1 MAGIGDR
8 ISFRKTQEHV
18 ITKEG
23 FEEFEEFEGFEEFEE
38 FSLTP
43 FISLY
48 LHLPPFISLYIH
60 LPPLYYLVS

>member
-18 ITKEG
+18 ITKEEFEGFEG
-23 FEEFEEFEGFEEFEE
+23 FEEFEEFEE

-43 FISLY
+43 FTSPY
-48 LHLPPFISLYIH
+48 LLFTTW
-60 LPPLYYLVS
+60 

>member
-23 FEEFEEFEGFEEFEE
+23 FEEF
-38 FSLTP
+38 SLTP
-43 FISLY
+43 FTSPY
-48 LHLPPFISLYIH
+48 LLFTTW
-60 LPPLYYLVS
+60 

>member
-23 FEEFEEFEGFEEFEE
+23 FEGGEGGEEFEGF
-38 FSLTP
+38 SSTP
-43 FISLY
+43 FTSPY
-48 LHLPPFISLYIH
+48 LLFTTW
-60 LPPLYYLVS
+60 

>member
-23 FEEFEEFEGFEEFEE
+23 FEEFEGYEE
-38 FSLTP
+38 FSSTPLT
-43 FISLY
+43 SLY
-48 LHLPPFISLYIH
+48 LHLPPLDS
-60 LPPLYYLVS
+60 P

>member
-23 FEEFEEFEGFEEFEE
+23 FEMVEGVEGFEEFEE

-43 FISLY
+43 FTSPY
-48 LHLPPFISLYIH
+48 LLFTTW
-60 LPPLYYLVS
+60 

>member
-1 MAGIGDR
+1 MAGIGNR

-23 FEEFEEFEGFEEFEE
+23 FEGVEGFEEFEE

-43 FISLY
+43 FTSPY
-48 LHLPPFISLYIH
+48 LLFTTW
-60 LPPLYYLVS
+60 

>member
-8 ISFRKTQEHV
+8 MSFRKTQEHV

-23 FEEFEEFEGFEEFEE
+23 FEGVEGFEEFEE

-43 FISLY
+43 FTSPY
-48 LHLPPFISLYIH
+48 LLFTTW
-60 LPPLYYLVS
+60 

>member
-8 ISFRKTQEHV
+8 ISFRKTQEHA

-23 FEEFEEFEGFEEFEE
+23 FERVEEFEEFEE

-43 FISLY
+43 FTSPY
-48 LHLPPFISLYIH
+48 LLFTTW
-60 LPPLYYLVS
+60 

>member
-23 FEEFEEFEGFEEFEE
+23 FERVEEFEEFEEFEELEEFEE

-43 FISLY
+43 FTSPY
-48 LHLPPFISLYIH
+48 LLFTTW
-60 LPPLYYLVS
+60 

>member
-18 ITKEG
+18 ITKE
-23 FEEFEEFEGFEEFEE
+23 EFEGFEGFEEFEE

-43 FISLY
+43 FTSPY
-48 LHLPPFISLYIH
+48 LLFTTW
-60 LPPLYYLVS
+60 